1 MIRVCGKIDVEV
13 ICNIINDSAQAYR
26 GVIPPDRW
34 HEPYMP
40 LDELK
45 REIAAG
51 VKFLGYQ
58 DDTGLVGVMGTQPV
72 KDVMLIRH
80 AYVRMARRREGIG
93 SALLTACVDR
103 SEAPVLIGTW
113 TAATW
118 AIDFYR
124 KHGFSVIDREK
135 KNRMLEIYWSI
146 PERQIETSVIMA
158 DQRWQKRT

>member
-113 TAATW
+113 AAATW

-124 KHGFSVIDREK
+124 KHGFSVINGEE
-135 KNRMLEIYWSI
+135 KNRVLKIYWSI
-146 PERQIETSVIMA
+146 PERQVETSVVLA
-158 DQRWQKRT
+158 DQKWRK

>member
-1 MIRVCGKIDVEV
+1 MIRVCGKIDVAV
-13 ICNIINDSAQAYR
+13 ICTIINDSAQAYR
-26 GVIPPDRW
+26 GVIPADRW

-51 VKFLGYQ
+51 VEFLGYQ
-58 DDTGLVGVMGTQPV
+58 EDTGLVGVMGTQLV

-80 AYVRMARRREGIG
+80 AYVRMTRRREGIG
-93 SALLTACVDR
+93 SALLTACLER

-113 TAATW
+113 AAATW

-124 KHGFSVIDREK
+124 KHGFSVIDGEK
-135 KNRMLEIYWSI
+135 KYRVLDIYWSI
-146 PERQIETSVIMA
+146 PERQIETSVVLA
-158 DQRWQKRT
+158 DQRWRKRT